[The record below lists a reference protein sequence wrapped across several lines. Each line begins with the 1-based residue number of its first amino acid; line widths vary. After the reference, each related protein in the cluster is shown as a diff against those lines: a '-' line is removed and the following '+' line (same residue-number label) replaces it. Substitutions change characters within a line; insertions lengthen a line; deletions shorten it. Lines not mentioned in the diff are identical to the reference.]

1 VILHLIDG
9 TAEDVVA
16 HWRSI
21 RGELEAY
28 GHGLTEKPEIIGLN
42 KADAVPPE
50 DIAKIRRKLQRASK
64 RPVMVLSG
72 ATGAGVPE
80 TMAALLDVI
89 KKTRAEAEAAKT
101 EEAPAS

>member
-1 VILHLIDG
+1 
-9 TAEDVVA
+9 
-16 HWRSI
+16 
-21 RGELEAY
+21 
-28 GHGLTEKPEIIGLN
+28 
-42 KADAVPPE
+42 
-50 DIAKIRRKLQRASK
+50 
-64 RPVMVLSG
+64 VLSG